1 MAATKQ
7 NKRRRNASEAKKS
20 NSMLLS
26 IGVGIIVLGL
36 LAFGTFQFLGG
47 KSSSSNSTV
56 SASSQG
62 AGTTAK
68 TVGNRETQYLGAPS
82 DPARVSLAEAG
93 QLGQPTLV
101 WFHADW

>member
-7 NKRRRNASEAKKS
+7 SKQRRNAPKAQKS
-20 NSMLLS
+20 NSAFLA

-36 LAFGTFQFLGG
+36 LAFGTYQFLGG
-47 KSSSSNSTV
+47 SNSSGNSTI
-56 SASSQG
+56 SASSQDVDTNLEPV
-62 AGTTAK
+62 A
-68 TVGNRETQYLGAPS
+68 NRETQYLGAPS
-82 DPARVSLAEAG
+82 DPAKVSLAEAG

>member
-7 NKRRRNASEAKKS
+7 NKRRRNAPKAQKS
-20 NSMLLS
+20 NSTYLA
-26 IGVGIIVLGL
+26 IGVGVIVLGL
-36 LAFGTFQFLGG
+36 LAFGTYQFLGG
-47 KSSSSNSTV
+47 RNQTYSIPGNASGQNTDTV
-56 SASSQG
+56 
-62 AGTTAK
+62 TE
-68 TVGNRETQYLGAPS
+68 TVANRETQFLGAPS

>member
-7 NKRRRNASEAKKS
+7 NKRRRNAPKAKKS
-20 NSMLLS
+20 NSTLLS

-36 LAFGTFQFLGG
+36 LAFGTYQFLGG
-47 KSSSSNSTV
+47 SSLSDNSSV
-56 SASSQG
+56 SASSQDVDTNLEPV
-62 AGTTAK
+62 A
-68 TVGNRETQYLGAPS
+68 NRETQYLGAPS
-82 DPARVSLAEAG
+82 DPAKVSLAEAG